1 VITRIKDAVPQK
13 IRKEQNKFF
22 YLNLYNRLSK
32 IIIYS
37 IFLVIC
43 AGGFVRM
50 TGSGMGCPDWPKCFG
65 YWIPPTDISDL
76 PINYKEIY
84 AHRGYDQLDFNVFNT
99 WTEYINRLLG
109 VVSGLLCLLLLG
121 LSFLVR
127 DKLLM
132 LLSFILLIIMGVQGW
147 LGAVVVYSVLA
158 PFKITIH
165 MLIAVLIIALVSL
178 LFKISSPQPY
188 IHVLYNKWILGGVI
202 LSIIQIVLGTQVREN
217 VDTYMHLYD
226 RLTIISQLPVV
237 FEIHRIIAW
246 LVFIINSLILYYHR
260 QYWYDF
266 HELKYIL
273 LIMVILFITGFIMTY
288 FDLPGIA
295 QLLHLVCAVALFIAQ
310 FSLLLRGYR
319 LSIVNSP

>member
-1 VITRIKDAVPQK
+1 MITRIKDAVPQK

-22 YLNLYNRLSK
+22 YLNLYNRLSR
-32 IIIYS
+32 ITIYS

-109 VVSGLLCLLLLG
+109 FVSGLLCLLLFG

-132 LLSFILLIIMGVQGW
+132 LLSFILLIIMGFQGW

-165 MLIAVLIIALVSL
+165 MLIAVLIIALVLL
-178 LFKISSPQPY
+178 LFRITSPQSRIY
-188 IHVLYNKWILGGVI
+188 LLYNKWILWGLI
-202 LSIIQIVLGTQVREN
+202 LSIIQIILGTQVREN

-226 RLTIISQLPVV
+226 RFVIISQLPVV
-237 FEIHRIIAW
+237 FEIHRIMAW

-260 QYWYDF
+260 KYWYDF
-266 HELKYIL
+266 QELKYIL
-273 LIMVILFITGFIMTY
+273 LIMFMLFITGIIMTY
-288 FDLPGIA
+288 YDLPGIA
-295 QLLHLVCAVALFIAQ
+295 QLLHLICAVSLFITQ
-310 FSLLLRGYR
+310 FSLLLKGYR
-319 LSIVNSP
+319 LSIVSSP